1 MPLNLLKKYNQLLE
15 IADMDATK
23 RKNSL
28 MGVFNRDI
36 TYNENFQFRTKQINP
51 TPANGVITMET
62 LFSHLTTVIVDK
74 ETRKREFDIQRS
86 CRLHWIR
93 YHIENDNVLVF
104 SVHEQDGIRTYLY
117 DTTEK
122 YVIILEPL
130 RKKNEYYLITAYHLE
145 GKDSKRDKI
154 MKKYKRRLEETL

>member
-1 MPLNLLKKYNQLLE
+1 MPLNLLKIYNQLLE

-23 RKNSL
+23 RKQSL

-36 TYNENFQFRTKQINP
+36 TNNDNFKFRTKQINP
-51 TPANGVITMET
+51 TPTDGVIRMET
-62 LFSHLTTVIVDK
+62 LFTHLTTVIVDK
-74 ETRKREFDIQRS
+74 VTRKREFDIQRS

-93 YHIENDNVLVF
+93 FHIENDNILVF
-104 SVHEQDGIRTYLY
+104 SVEEQDSIRTYLY